1 MLIGRQTSNRLA
13 RSILT
18 QGPYLCRI
26 QVLRKVANDGQTGT
40 VNQNGTD
47 QIGLTCV
54 YEHDNL
60 NKATAMRVP
69 SMIHGEDTAL
79 KSGA

>member
-1 MLIGRQTSNRLA
+1 M
-13 RSILT
+13 
-18 QGPYLCRI
+18 
-26 QVLRKVANDGQTGT
+26 ANDGQTGT

-60 NKATAMRVP
+60 NKTTAIRVP
-69 SMIHGEDTAL
+69 SMIHGEVTAL
-79 KSGA
+79 KIGA

>member
-1 MLIGRQTSNRLA
+1 M
-13 RSILT
+13 
-18 QGPYLCRI
+18 
-26 QVLRKVANDGQTGT
+26 ANDGQTGT

-60 NKATAMRVP
+60 NKTTAIRVP